1 MGIMKEVKNIITI
14 NDFNYSQGGAS
25 KVAIDTANMLVENGY
40 NSIFVSAVSDREK
53 SSLSENVVQY
63 EFGGK
68 EFLHYDN
75 KIIGMLD
82 GLKCRNFT
90 KFVENV
96 LDNYSTENT
105 VVHIHGWTKACSS
118 DFFQVL
124 KKRGFR
130 TFLTLHEYFSFC
142 PNGAYFDYKKNTACN
157 KKGCSLSCLLCNCDS
172 RNYIFKLYRFI
183 REIIYKKNMDFE
195 YIYAIY
201 ISHFEKR
208 VISKQIRIP
217 NYKVIENPVFP
228 IETLS
233 SSKEFDFAYVGRTSK
248 EKGIDLFTKL
258 AKNFKDKKF
267 LIIGDYHTD
276 LANVVVTGWV
286 SEQQV
291 DTYIGKT
298 KFLVFPSLWPET
310 FGLNVIRALY
320 AGIPCLVSSNTAA
333 EDYVIE
339 GINGFVFE
347 QGNFQ
352 SILHYSE
359 MMPLLNCVTAKNGNA
374 EYMNSLIEIYETG
387 LRGG

>member
-1 MGIMKEVKNIITI
+1 
-14 NDFNYSQGGAS
+14 
-25 KVAIDTANMLVENGY
+25 
-40 NSIFVSAVSDREK
+40 
-53 SSLSENVVQY
+53 
-63 EFGGK
+63 
-68 EFLHYDN
+68 
-75 KIIGMLD
+75 
-82 GLKCRNFT
+82 
-90 KFVENV
+90 
-96 LDNYSTENT
+96 
-105 VVHIHGWTKACSS
+105 
-118 DFFQVL
+118 
-124 KKRGFR
+124 
-130 TFLTLHEYFSFC
+130 
-142 PNGAYFDYKKNTACN
+142 
-157 KKGCSLSCLLCNCDS
+157 
-172 RNYIFKLYRFI
+172 
-183 REIIYKKNMDFE
+183 MDFE

-310 FGLNVIRALY
+310 FVLNVIRALY
-320 AGIPCLVSSNTAA
+320 AGIPCLVSSNTEA

-374 EYMNSLIEIYETG
+374 EYMSSLIEIYETG
-387 LRGG
+387 LLGG